1 MDIGDYRYAHGFF
14 KSRYEPYGVGI
25 RDNVISLSLLRATCR
40 PDLISDRGT
49 HRFGCLIVPHAGS
62 AQSAGINRLAL
73 EYNTPLL
80 RMRLPAFRLPE
91 TGTLFLQ
98 GMKQSED
105 GRKLILRLTEQ
116 DGCRGTVRFPW
127 PVTVMNLLEDEE
139 RETDTLEYRP
149 FEMLTVAVEPGRA
162 ASLLDR

>member
-1 MDIGDYRYAHGFF
+1 MAIINDGKYGIGI
-14 KSRYEPYGVGI
+14 K
-25 RDNVISLSLLRATCR
+25 DNVMSLSLLRATCR
-40 PDLISDRGT
+40 PDLLSDRGT
-49 HRFGCLIVPHAGS
+49 HDFGYLIVPHAVS

-80 RMRLPAFRLPE
+80 PANLPAFRLPE

-127 PVTVMNLLEDEE
+127 PVTVVNLLEDEE
-139 RETDTLEYRP
+139 RETDTLEYGP
-149 FEMLTVAVEPGRA
+149 FEMLTVAVDPVRA
-162 ASLLDR
+162 ASLLEQ